1 MYGKHFGF
9 CELPFNVNPDP
20 RFYYDNLNYQEASAV
35 LRYGVEARKGFIVI
49 TGDTGT
55 GKTML
60 LRRFMDRAES
70 AIHTALIFN
79 PQRNFAE
86 LLQSV
91 LSDLGIPHPSDDRFA
106 LVRQL
111 SDYLIE
117 QRRRG
122 DIVAVLVDEA
132 QNLSAELLEELRLL
146 SNFETREDKLIQI
159 VLVGQPELE
168 KRLDQPG
175 LRQLKQRAS
184 LWCRLLPLRSEEVS
198 PYIASRLR
206 TVGYEGK
213 ELFAPEA
220 IEKIAG
226 YSEGIPRLINVLC
239 DNALVLAC
247 AAAEAQVSGAVVEK
261 VARGLQFKA
270 LPRLGKQGVPTA
282 LAITRGQQ
290 DSANPGSEER
300 IVEPQRTDAVAF
312 KGAVGFSGAANT
324 WFWIPARNLA
334 ALAFVVGMGA
344 LLYFLPS
351 GDYFATLGRDNGDAV
366 GTQSRGFE
374 RGEPPSLVRPRE
386 ESSQLQKPALQDS
399 RSPVRDLNERAAI
412 VLETDKLAGA
422 QDLPADRRTAGKA
435 TSNTGGTPRD
445 KTRAASKSTVAVQ
458 SSGNSTPSNG
468 KLASRIQK
476 AISNRAIEGVEVSVV
491 NGTVSLAGQVA
502 TERQKAAAVRAARSV
517 AGVRDVRD
525 RIIVEAGVAPMTLP

>member
-20 RFYYDNLNYQEASAV
+20 RFYYDNPNYQEASAV
-35 LRYGVEARKGFIVI
+35 LRYGVEGRKGFIVI

-60 LRRFMDRAES
+60 LRRFMDCAES

-79 PQRNFAE
+79 PERNFTE

-132 QNLSAELLEELRLL
+132 QNLNAELLEELRLL

-247 AAAEAQVSGAVVEK
+247 AAAEAQVSGAMVEK

-270 LPRLGKQGVPTA
+270 LPRLGKHAVPTA
-282 LAITRGQQ
+282 LALTRGQQ
-290 DSANPGSEER
+290 GAANPGSEER

-312 KGAVGFSGAANT
+312 KGAVRFSGAANA

-334 ALAFVVGMGA
+334 ALAFVAGMGA

-351 GDYFATLGRDNGDAV
+351 GDYFATLVRDSGDAV

-386 ESSQLQKPALQDS
+386 ESSQLQRPALQDS
-399 RSPVRDLNERAAI
+399 RSPAHLNEHVGI
-412 VLETDKLAGA
+412 VLEADKLAGA
-422 QDLPADRRTAGKA
+422 QDLPADQRTAGKA
-435 TSNTGGTPRD
+435 TSNTGGTPPA

-468 KLASRIQK
+468 RLASRIQK
-476 AISNRAIEGVEVSVV
+476 AISNRAIKGVEVSVV

-517 AGVRDVRD
+517 SGVRDVRD